1 MVKRKIHV
9 IFILFLVLAVSIMTS
24 VEIANNSYAK
34 TFDPLNKSLGTV
46 SKSNYKRCIVA
57 KGTYTLSVSGRGKVA
72 SVVYNV
78 SYIPNKYISK
88 EIKNL
93 KSAKVNEGVSFVAGL
108 VPHVGA
114 ALSLDCMYA
123 NNQIDGMISKLQKIK
138 KSGKHAKITLYKTS
152 GNPAS
157 YRVASWDG
165 KTIMKKSYK
174 YVKNKSTHKMVVK
187 KSDIKYGK
195 K

>member
-1 MVKRKIHV
+1 MGRTETQICQLVWVTNVLKSV
-9 IFILFLVLAVSIMTS
+9 DILLQ
-24 VEIANNSYAK
+24 
-34 TFDPLNKSLGTV
+34 KSFGTV
-46 SKSNYKRCIVA
+46 SKANYNRCLVA

-78 SYIPNKYISK
+78 SYIPNKYVSK

-93 KSAKVNEGVSFVAGL
+93 KAAKVNDGASWVVGL

-114 ALSLDCMYA
+114 GLSLCSMYA
-123 NNQIDGMISKLQKIK
+123 NNQIDGMISNLKKIK

-157 YRVASWDG
+157 YRVTGWDG
-165 KTIMKKSYK
+165 KTIMMKSYT
-174 YVKNKSTHKMVVK
+174 YVNGKSTHKMVVK
-187 KSDIKYGK
+187 KADIKYGK